1 MKFILTVNP
10 HGGTKKGPQLLKKV
24 KPIFEASGI
33 ELFIIE
39 TTFAGHAKELANQ
52 LDLTEYDGF
61 IGIGGDGTLHEII
74 NGMLSRPDENKIP
87 IGIIPG
93 GSGNSYMHDLNL
105 TDPLKA
111 AKAIIQRNTKFLDT
125 AQVEV
130 NHVVKYAN
138 NLIGWGLVTDVG
150 KKAEHYRWMGTN
162 RYTILS
168 VMEVFHHKSRSAAL
182 IMDNKKIEDEFTFII
197 ACNSMHVGKGMKMA
211 PKARLDDG
219 LIDLI
224 VIRADVSRT
233 RLLQVLP
240 KLFDGSHINEPEVEY
255 YQTSKFSLIPETD
268 EILNIDGEIMGS
280 TPIKVKMI
288 PKAFEMFVA

>member
-10 HGGTKKGPQLLKKV
+10 HGGTKQGPLLLKKV
-24 KPIFEASGI
+24 KPIFDAAGT
-33 ELFIIE
+33 ELFIID
-39 TTFAGHAKELANQ
+39 TTFAGHAQELANQ
-52 LDLTEYDGF
+52 LDLSDYDGF
-61 IGIGGDGTLHEII
+61 IGIGGDGTLHEIT
-74 NGMLSRPDENKIP
+74 NGMLSRHDGKKIP

-93 GSGNSYMHDLNL
+93 GSGNSYMHDLQL

-111 AKAIIQRNTKFLDT
+111 AKAIINGNIRSLDT
-125 AQVEV
+125 AKVEV
-130 NHVVKYAN
+130 NHVIKYAN
-138 NLIGWGLVTDVG
+138 NMVGWGLVTDVG
-150 KKAEHYRWMGTN
+150 NKAEHFRWMGTN

-168 VMEVFHHKSRSAAL
+168 VMEVFRHKSRLATL
-182 IMDNKKIEDEFTFII
+182 IMDDKKIEDEFTFII
-197 ACNSMHVGKGMKMA
+197 ACNSIHVGKGMKMA

-224 VIRADVSRT
+224 VIRAGASRT

-255 YQTSKFSLIPETD
+255 IQTSKFSLIPETD

-280 TPIKVKMI
+280 TPIKVEMI

>member
-10 HGGTKKGPQLLKKV
+10 HGGTKKGPQILKKV
-24 KPIFEASGI
+24 KPIFEASGTD
-33 ELFIIE
+33 LFIIE

-74 NGMLSRPDENKIP
+74 NGMLSRPDGNKIP

-111 AKAIIQRNTKFLDT
+111 AKAIIQGNTKFLDT
-125 AQVEV
+125 ARVEV

-138 NLIGWGLVTDVG
+138 NMIGWGLVTDVG

-168 VMEVFHHKSRSAAL
+168 VMEVFRHKSRSAAL
-182 IMDNKKIEDEFTFII
+182 IMDNKKIEDGFTFII

-255 YQTSKFSLIPETD
+255 YQTSKFSLIPEMD

-280 TPIKVKMI
+280 TPIKVEMI
-288 PKAFEMFVA
+288 PKAIEMFVG

>member
-1 MKFILTVNP
+1 MKFIITVNP
-10 HGGTKKGPQLLKKV
+10 HGGTNQGPLLLKKV
-24 KPIFEASGI
+24 KPIFDAAGT
-33 ELFIIE
+33 ELFIID
-39 TTFAGHAKELANQ
+39 TTFAGHAQELANQ
-52 LDLTEYDGF
+52 IDLSDYDGF
-61 IGIGGDGTLHEII
+61 IGIGGDGTLHEIT
-74 NGMLSRPDENKIP
+74 NGMLSRHDGKKIP

-93 GSGNSYMHDLNL
+93 GSGNSYMHDLQL

-111 AKAIIQRNTKFLDT
+111 AKAIINGNIRSLDT
-125 AQVEV
+125 AKVEV
-130 NHVVKYAN
+130 NHVIKYAN
-138 NLIGWGLVTDVG
+138 NMVGWGLVTDVG
-150 KKAEHYRWMGTN
+150 NKAEHFRWMGTN

-168 VMEVFHHKSRSAAL
+168 VMEVFRQKSRSAAL
-182 IMDNKKIEDEFTFII
+182 IMDDKKIEDEFTFII

-224 VIRADVSRT
+224 VIRAGASRT

-255 YQTSKFSLIPETD
+255 FQTSKFSLIPETD

-280 TPIKVKMI
+280 TPIKVEMI
-288 PKAFEMFVA
+288 SKAFEMFV

>member
-1 MKFILTVNP
+1 MKFVLTVNP
-10 HGGTKKGPQLLKKV
+10 HGGTKKGPQILKKV
-24 KPIFEASGI
+24 KPIFEASGTD
-33 ELFIIE
+33 LFIIE

-74 NGMLSRPDENKIP
+74 NGMLSRPDGNKIP

-111 AKAIIQRNTKFLDT
+111 AKAIIQGNTKFLDT
-125 AQVEV
+125 ARVEV

-138 NLIGWGLVTDVG
+138 NMIGWGLVTDVG

-182 IMDNKKIEDEFTFII
+182 IMDDKKVEDEFTFII

-224 VIRADVSRT
+224 VIRAGASRT

-255 YQTSKFSLIPETD
+255 FQTSKFSLIPETD

-280 TPIKVKMI
+280 TPIKVDMF

>member
-1 MKFILTVNP
+1 MKFIITVNP
-10 HGGTKKGPQLLKKV
+10 HGGKKLGPRLLNRV
-24 KPIFEASGI
+24 KPLFEAKGI
-33 ELFIIE
+33 ELFVVE

-52 LDLTEYDGF
+52 LNITEYDGF

-74 NGMLSRPDENKIP
+74 NGMLSRHDGRKIP

-93 GSGNSYMHDLNL
+93 GSGNSYMHDLQL

-111 AKAIIQRNTKFLDT
+111 AKAIINGKTRALDT
-125 AQVEV
+125 AKVEV
-130 NHVVKYAN
+130 NHIIKYSN
-138 NLIGWGLVTDVG
+138 NMIGWGLVTDVG
-150 KKAEHYRWMGTN
+150 NQAEHFRWLGTN

-168 VMEVFHHKSRSAAL
+168 VVEVLRHKSRPAAL
-182 IMDNKKIEDEFTFII
+182 IMDDKKIEDEFIFII
-197 ACNSMHVGKGMKMA
+197 ACNSIHVGKGMKMA

-224 VIRADVSRT
+224 VIRSGVSRT

-240 KLFDGSHINEPEVEY
+240 KLFDGSHINEPELEY
-255 YQTSKFSLIPETD
+255 YQTSQFSLIPETD

-280 TPIKVKMI
+280 TPIKVNVI
-288 PKAFEMFVA
+288 PKAFEMFVS

>member
-10 HGGTKKGPQLLKKV
+10 HGGTKKGPQILKKV
-24 KPIFEASGI
+24 KPIFEASGTD
-33 ELFIIE
+33 LFIIE

-74 NGMLSRPDENKIP
+74 NGMLSRPDGNKIP

-111 AKAIIQRNTKFLDT
+111 AKAIIQGNTKFLDT
-125 AQVEV
+125 ARVEV

-138 NLIGWGLVTDVG
+138 NMIGWGLVTDVG
-150 KKAEHYRWMGTN
+150 KKAEHHRWMGTN

-182 IMDNKKIEDEFTFII
+182 IMDDKKIEDEFTFII

-255 YQTSKFSLIPETD
+255 YQTSKFSLIPEMD

-280 TPIKVKMI
+280 TPIKVEMI

>member
-1 MKFILTVNP
+1 MKFIITVNP
-10 HGGTKKGPQLLKKV
+10 HGGKKLGPRFLNRV
-24 KPIFEASGI
+24 KPLFEAEGI
-33 ELFIIE
+33 ELFVVE

-52 LDLTEYDGF
+52 LNITEYDGF

-74 NGMLSRPDENKIP
+74 NGMLSRHDGRKIP

-93 GSGNSYMHDLNL
+93 GSGNSYMHDLQL

-111 AKAIIQRNTKFLDT
+111 AKAIINGKTRALDT
-125 AQVEV
+125 AKVEV
-130 NHVVKYAN
+130 NHIIKYSN
-138 NLIGWGLVTDVG
+138 NMIGWGLVTDVG
-150 KKAEHYRWMGTN
+150 NQAEHFRWLGTN

-168 VMEVFHHKSRSAAL
+168 VVEVLRHKSRPATL
-182 IMDNKKIEDEFTFII
+182 IMDDKKIEDEFIFII
-197 ACNSMHVGKGMKMA
+197 ACNSIHVGKGMKMA

-224 VIRADVSRT
+224 VIRSGVSRT

-240 KLFDGSHINEPEVEY
+240 KLFDGSHINEPELEY
-255 YQTSKFSLIPETD
+255 YQTSQFSLIPETD

-280 TPIKVKMI
+280 TPIQVNVI
-288 PKAFEMFVA
+288 PKAFEMFVS

>member
-138 NLIGWGLVTDVG
+138 NMIGWGLVTDVG

-168 VMEVFHHKSRSAAL
+168 VMEVFLHKSRSAAL
-182 IMDNKKIEDEFTFII
+182 IMDDKKIEDEFTFII

-224 VIRADVSRT
+224 VIRAGASRI

>member
-10 HGGTKKGPQLLKKV
+10 HGGTKKGPQILKKV
-24 KPIFEASGI
+24 KPIIEASGA

-39 TTFAGHAKELANQ
+39 TTFAGHAKELTNQ

-74 NGMLSRPDENKIP
+74 NGMLSRPDGNKIP

-111 AKAIIQRNTKFLDT
+111 AKAIIQGNTKFLDT
-125 AQVEV
+125 ARVSV

-138 NLIGWGLVTDVG
+138 NMVGWGLVTDVG

-168 VMEVFHHKSRSAAL
+168 VMEVFRHKCRSAAL
-182 IMDNKKIEDEFTFII
+182 IMDDKKIEDEFTFII

-224 VIRADVSRT
+224 VIRAEVSRT

-240 KLFDGSHINEPEVEY
+240 KLFDGTHINEPEVEY
-255 YQTSKFSLIPETD
+255 YQTSKFSLIPEMD

-280 TPIKVKMI
+280 TPIKVEMI
-288 PKAFEMFVA
+288 PKAFEMFVE

>member
-1 MKFILTVNP
+1 MKFILTVNH
-10 HGGTKKGPQLLKKV
+10 HGGIKKGPQLLKKV
-24 KPIFEASGI
+24 KPIFEASGTD
-33 ELFIIE
+33 LFIIE
-39 TTFAGHAKELANQ
+39 TTFAGHAKDLANQ

-74 NGMLSRPDENKIP
+74 NGMLSRPDGKKIP

-93 GSGNSYMHDLNL
+93 GSGNSYMHDLKL
-105 TDPLKA
+105 TNPLKA
-111 AKAIIQRNTKFLDT
+111 AKAIIQGNTKFLDT
-125 AQVEV
+125 ARVEV
-130 NHVVKYAN
+130 NHVIKYAN
-138 NLIGWGLVTDVG
+138 NMVGWGLVTDVG
-150 KKAEHYRWMGTN
+150 NKAEHFRWMGTN

-168 VMEVFHHKSRSAAL
+168 VIEVCRHKSRTATL
-182 IMDNKKIEDEFTFII
+182 IMDDKKIEDEFTFII

-224 VIRADVSRT
+224 VIRAGASRT

-255 YQTSKFSLIPETD
+255 FQTSKFSLIPETD

-280 TPIKVKMI
+280 TPINVEMI

>member
-10 HGGTKKGPQLLKKV
+10 HGGTKKGPQILKKV
-24 KPIFEASGI
+24 KPIFEASGTD
-33 ELFIIE
+33 LFIIE

-74 NGMLSRPDENKIP
+74 NGMLSRPDGKKIP

-93 GSGNSYMHDLNL
+93 GSGNSYMHDLKL
-105 TDPLKA
+105 TNPLKA
-111 AKAIIQRNTKFLDT
+111 AKAIIQGNTKFLDT

-130 NHVVKYAN
+130 NHVIKYAN
-138 NLIGWGLVTDVG
+138 NMIGWGLVTDVG
-150 KKAEHYRWMGTN
+150 NKAEHFRWMGTN

-168 VMEVFHHKSRSAAL
+168 VMEVFRHKSRSAAL
-182 IMDNKKIEDEFTFII
+182 IMDDKKIEDEFTFII

-224 VIRADVSRT
+224 VIRAGASRT

-255 YQTSKFSLIPETD
+255 IQTSKFSLIPETD

-288 PKAFEMFVA
+288 PNAFEMFVA

>member
-10 HGGTKKGPQLLKKV
+10 HGGTKQGPLLLKKV
-24 KPIFEASGI
+24 KPIFDAAGT
-33 ELFIIE
+33 ELFIID
-39 TTFAGHAKELANQ
+39 TTFAGHAQELANQ
-52 LDLTEYDGF
+52 VDLSDYDGF
-61 IGIGGDGTLHEII
+61 IGIGGDGTLHEIT
-74 NGMLSRPDENKIP
+74 NGMLSRHDGKKIP

-93 GSGNSYMHDLNL
+93 GSGNSYMHDLQL

-111 AKAIIQRNTKFLDT
+111 AKAIINGNIRSLDT
-125 AQVEV
+125 AKVEV
-130 NHVVKYAN
+130 NHVIKYAN
-138 NLIGWGLVTDVG
+138 NMIGWGLVTDVG
-150 KKAEHYRWMGTN
+150 NNAEHFRWMGTN

-168 VMEVFHHKSRSAAL
+168 VIEVFRHKSRLATL
-182 IMDNKKIEDEFTFII
+182 IMDDKKIEDEFTFII

-224 VIRADVSRT
+224 VIRAGASRT

-255 YQTSKFSLIPETD
+255 FQTSKFSLIPETD

-280 TPIKVKMI
+280 TPIKVEMI
-288 PKAFEMFVA
+288 SKAFEMFV